1 MKWRSQVVLSLG
13 GLGVC
18 ALLTIGAFCLEYF
31 YKPGPANLQTR
42 LLIAGGSSL
51 DTISEQLTKAG
62 IITHPWLFSMHTR
75 IRGKGQV
82 LRAGEYIFPAHT
94 TPEAILL
101 KLASGEVVL
110 HRITIVEGITTS
122 EILQHLNDDQ
132 ILSQAIIEEPSEG
145 ELLPETYF
153 FSLGDDRNE
162 VIRRM
167 KNSMVKVLEELW
179 AKRKHDCP
187 LRNPQEALILASIVE
202 KETSL
207 AVEKPRIAAVFL
219 NRLRKG
225 MKLQADPTVIYGLM
239 LTTGESKLTLTRA
252 DLAVDTPFN
261 TYLIEGLPPTP
272 ICNPG
277 RAALEAVFNPSET
290 DELYF
295 VVDGNGGH
303 TFSNSYS
310 KHYRGHQDLRKLR
323 RQNRS

>member
-1 MKWRSQVVLSLG
+1 MKWRSQPLLTLG

-18 ALLTIGAFCLEYF
+18 ALLTVGAFCLEYF
-31 YKPGPANLQTR
+31 YKPGPSSLQTR
-42 LLIAGGSSL
+42 LLITGGSSL
-51 DTISEQLTKAG
+51 DTISEQLAEAG

-82 LRAGEYIFPAHT
+82 LRAGEYIFPART
-94 TPEAILL
+94 TPEAILC

-122 EILQHLNDDQ
+122 EILQHLSDDQ
-132 ILSQAIIEEPSEG
+132 ILSQEIIEEPSEG

-167 KNSMVKVLEELW
+167 KNSMAEVLEELW
-179 AKRKHDCP
+179 AKRQPDCP
-187 LRNPQEALILASIVE
+187 LRSPQEALILASIVE
-202 KETSL
+202 KETPL
-207 AVEKPRIAAVFL
+207 AIEKPRVAAVFL

-225 MKLQADPTVIYGLM
+225 MKLQADPTVTYGLM
-239 LTTGESKLTLTRA
+239 VTTGESKLTLTRA
-252 DLAVDTPFN
+252 DLAADTPFN

-303 TFSNSYS
+303 TFSNNYS
-310 KHYRGHQDLRKLR
+310 KHYLGHQDLRKLR